1 MVKKNY
7 VAPAT
12 NESRTKL
19 RTGLLAG
26 SNGSVVMD
34 EAGNG
39 SMTTNGKG
47 GGSTAGTDPNG
58 DIEDARRRGRAS
70 LD

>member
-34 EAGNG
+34 GNNG
-39 SMTTNGKG
+39 SITTNGNG
-47 GGSTAGTDPNG
+47 GGSTAGTNSNG
-58 DIEDARRRGRAS
+58 EIEDVRRRGRAS